1 MKQHNSQSGFSYI
14 DVMIAITIL
23 LVGIMGA
30 TAAIAMSMMRSQE
43 TDKKALAK
51 QFAFSTLESIFTARD
66 MRKPHALEGWA
77 QIGSVGTNPV
87 NGVYEGVFL
96 TGWTPIRRDPGL
108 DGVIGT
114 KDDSCPGTGGCA
126 NYDLTINSS
135 EVIQGFERKI
145 VITDLP
151 TPNRPVELWGILRRQ
166 VDITVRYRVNQLW
179 REEKVST
186 LITRFE

>member
-1 MKQHNSQSGFSYI
+1 MKQQNSQSGFSYI

-23 LVGIMGA
+23 MIGILGA
-30 TAAIAMSMMRSQE
+30 TAAIAMSVMRSME

-51 QFAFSTLESIFTARD
+51 QYAYSTLESIFTARD
-66 MRKPHALEGWA
+66 MRRPRALEGWS
-77 QIGSVGTNPV
+77 QIGNVGTNPV
-87 NGVYEGVFL
+87 DGVYQGVFL

-114 KDDSCPGTGGCA
+114 LDDGCA
-126 NYDLTINSS
+126 APGACTNYDGTANTSQ
-135 EVIQGFERKI
+135 VIEGFQRKI
-145 VITDLP
+145 VITDLA

-166 VDITVRYRVNQLW
+166 VDITVRYRINKLW

-186 LITRFE
+186 IIARFE

>member
-51 QFAFSTLESIFTARD
+51 QIGYSTLESIFTARD
-66 MRKPHALEGWA
+66 MRRPRALEGWS
-77 QIGSVGTNPV
+77 QIGNIGTNPV
-87 NGVYEGVFL
+87 NGEYKGMFL

-108 DGVIGT
+108 DGISGT
-114 KDDSCPGTGGCA
+114 IDDSCPGSGGCA
-126 NYDLTINSS
+126 NYDQSFNNS
-135 EVIQGFERKI
+135 EIVQDFQRKI
-145 VITDLP
+145 IITDLE
-151 TPNRPVELWGILRRQ
+151 TPNRPVQLWGILRRQ
-166 VDITVRYRVNQLW
+166 VDITVRYRVNHLW
-179 REEKVST
+179 REEKIST